1 MAQYNLARRYEVG
14 NGGSVDKAEA
24 HKWHRLAARQGI
36 ADAAKA
42 LDDLKN
48 RLTGEEITEGQR
60 RFATFIVRKPP
71 SASSKQPAGSRG
83 SAAE

>member
-14 NGGSVDKAEA
+14 NGVSVDKAEA
-24 HKWHRLAARQGI
+24 YKWHRLAARQGI

-48 RLTGEEITEGQR
+48 QLTGEEITEGQR